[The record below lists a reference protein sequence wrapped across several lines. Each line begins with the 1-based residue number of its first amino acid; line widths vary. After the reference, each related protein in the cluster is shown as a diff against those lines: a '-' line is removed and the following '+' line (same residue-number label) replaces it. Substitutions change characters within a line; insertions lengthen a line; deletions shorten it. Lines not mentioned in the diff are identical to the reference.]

1 MTKLYNATELL
12 YNLTESYNRTDNKN
26 LTQKSKWSCRD
37 KTLST
42 LKFYNI
48 ALLIIEYKKK
58 YL

>member
-26 LTQKSKWSCRD
+26 LTQKSKWPCRD

-48 ALLIIEYKKK
+48 ALLIIEYRKK